1 MKASSSKSMATGLIA
16 GLIIG
21 LAVGY
26 VIMEQE
32 VSRLEAQIERQDVA
46 ISRLESQIAERDSLL
61 NMLYLRIEEQSQL
74 ISAPAGKVIVATV
87 ITLTDLDGHRDFFAD
102 LKKDEVIHV
111 QIHVMGAPI
120 NFYINKGTLN
130 LIRRTETLSEDFTWK
145 VPEEGRYVFRTEL
158 KGYEYALVALIIA
171 PAGGT
176 MLGGPTAQEKVAIEA
191 VEVTAT
197 GVKVWAKSTGGGP
210 VVISGVILRDAAGN
224 TVAVSE
230 IADVTLPADG
240 TLKDISTT
248 FTLASGQT
256 YTVAL
261 VSKAGN
267 QFVSPSFKAAV

>member
-1 MKASSSKSMATGLIA
+1 MATGLIA

-158 KGYEYALVALIIA
+158 KGYEYALVVLRIA

-176 MLGGPTAQEKVAIEA
+176 ILGLGPAAQEKVAIES
-191 VEVTAT
+191 VQAT
-197 GVKVWAKSTGGGP
+197 TTSLSLWAKSTGGGDI
-210 VVISGVILRDAAGN
+210 VLTGIIIRDAAGN
-224 TVAVSE
+224 VVGAPVT
-230 IADVTLPADG
+230 ILVTLPADG
-240 TLKDISTT
+240 TLTQVGPVT
-248 FTLASGQT
+248 VALTAGRT
-256 YTVAL
+256 YTAAL
-261 VSKAGN
+261 VSKAGS
-267 QFVSPSFKAAV
+267 QFVSPSFKA